1 MLFVLFVVECRFQI
15 AGYNWLGLY
24 RIENLRIDMNRMVVH
39 SRVGADGVLHL
50 AVPIGK
56 AEADK
61 EVQVTIDPVPKPT
74 MTQEEWRQFVLSTAG
89 SITDPT
95 FVRHGQGEYERRE
108 ELP

>member
-1 MLFVLFVVECRFQI
+1 
-15 AGYNWLGLY
+15 
-24 RIENLRIDMNRMVVH
+24 MNRLVVH

-50 AVPIGK
+50 SVPVGE
-56 AEADK
+56 ADADK
-61 EVQVTIDPVPKPT
+61 EVTVTIDPAAPRT

-95 FVRHGQGEYERRE
+95 FQRPPQGEYERRE